1 MARAMRNP
9 VREFVEHTWG
19 VQVVAW
25 DLPVDETGSI
35 YEVIVDGELLRAD
48 SVHLLIAALAERT
61 NVRRLRVTPALRLV
75 A

>member
-1 MARAMRNP
+1 MRNP
-9 VREFVEHTWG
+9 VRDFVENTFG

-25 DLPVDETGSI
+25 DLPVDEMGSI

-48 SVHLLIAALAERT
+48 SLPLLIAALGERVK
-61 NVRRLRVTPALRLV
+61 VRRLRVQPALRLV

>member
-1 MARAMRNP
+1 MRNP
-9 VREFVEHTWG
+9 VRGWVEHTWG

-25 DLPVDETGSI
+25 DLPVDEAGSV

-48 SVHLLIAALAERT
+48 SVPLLIAALGERIK
-61 NVRRLRVTPALRLV
+61 VRRLRVQPALRLV